1 MKNIWTAFVGLAVC
15 LTIAAS
21 CNKTSLI
28 GAELFENDKLNLKFT
43 DSLKI
48 SALNEAPTRVVMM
61 VKGVLPYDNLSVGN
75 VPDAFFG
82 STESSIY
89 ANFGTRNNQGLPTF
103 LSVPTAIVDSVRLIM
118 PYTPVAIYGDTMT
131 PQKLVVY
138 RLTDELVGDTIY
150 SDQTFR
156 TEATPLGSLTF
167 TPKPSTPIQS
177 ITSSLPTATV
187 AKSDTAVYVAHVSIP
202 LDINLGKK
210 ILALDTMPYRDTT
223 TTGSGFN
230 AWLKGIVIK
239 AETPAN
245 CMLNFNMGTSTGT
258 LPAGVLARQAGIYV
272 YFRNSA
278 TDTARRLF
286 VFSTGNQNRYAN
298 YKDGFQNGKIK
309 NFIGSAAKA
318 DTTLCL
324 KSLGGSV
331 TRLEFSDLKTL
342 GNVVINKAEL
352 AFTIQEDGENKVF
365 TPIDKLYLL
374 YGTANIPN
382 GNLTRLS
389 PSSSALSLIGT
400 NESVI
405 PNSDGVIVT
414 ENGVRVYKMDVT
426 EHLQRMLS
434 GAGGTQLY
442 LAPGLQYIKAGRV
455 ILYGPKHP
463 KYRAKLNVF
472 YTKV

>member
-1 MKNIWTAFVGLAVC
+1 MKNIWIAFVGLTVC

-43 DSLKI
+43 DSLNI
-48 SALNEAPTRVVMM
+48 NALNETPFRVIMM
-61 VKGVLPYDNLSVGN
+61 VKDVLPYDNLSIGN

-82 STESSIY
+82 STEASIY
-89 ANFGTRNNQGLPTF
+89 ANFGTRNSQGFPGF

-138 RLTDELVGDTIY
+138 RLTEELKGDTIY
-150 SDQTFR
+150 SDKTFQ
-156 TEATPLGSLTF
+156 TEAAPLGSLTF
-167 TPKPSTPIQS
+167 TPKPNTPIQS
-177 ITSSLPTATV
+177 IVASLPTASV
-187 AKSDTAVYVAHVSIP
+187 AKSDTAVYVAHISIP

-210 ILALDTMPYRDTT
+210 ILALDTMPYRDSTA
-223 TTGSGFN
+223 TGSGFN

-245 CMLNFNMGTSTGT
+245 CMLNFNMGTNTGT
-258 LPAGVLARQAGIYV
+258 LPTGVLARQAGIYV
-272 YFRNSA
+272 YYRTSA
-278 TDTARRLF
+278 TDTSRRLF
-286 VFSTGNQNRYAN
+286 VFSTGSQNRYAN
-298 YKDGFQNGKIK
+298 YKDGYKNGKIN
-309 NFIGSAAKA
+309 NFIGSSAKA
-318 DTTLCL
+318 DTTLCI
-324 KSLGGSV
+324 KGLGGSV

-342 GNVVINKAEL
+342 GKVVVNKAEL
-352 AFTIQEDGENKVF
+352 AFTIQEDAENKVL

-374 YGTANIPN
+374 YGTAKLPN
-382 GNLTRLS
+382 GNLTNLTQT
-389 PSSSALSLIGT
+389 SSALSLIGT

-405 PNSDGVIVT
+405 PNSDGVVVT

-442 LAPGLQYIKAGRV
+442 IAPAFQYTKAGRV

-463 KYRAKLNVF
+463 KYRAKLNLY
-472 YTKV
+472 YTKI